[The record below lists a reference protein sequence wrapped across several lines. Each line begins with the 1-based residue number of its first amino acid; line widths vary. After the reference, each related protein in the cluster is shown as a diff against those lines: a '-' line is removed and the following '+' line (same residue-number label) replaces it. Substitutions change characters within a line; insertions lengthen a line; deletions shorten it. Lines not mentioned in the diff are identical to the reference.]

1 MKKIIDARKLTL
13 HGNYIF
19 EKIED
24 KKFSNAK
31 PSEILSLRKKEMS
44 LSLIS
49 MYDKVSI
56 KIISDSFKNDIILY
70 DKCFNEN
77 CSEFKIID

>member
-1 MKKIIDARKLTL
+1 
-13 HGNYIF
+13 
-19 EKIED
+19 
-24 KKFSNAK
+24 
-31 PSEILSLRKKEMS
+31 MS